1 MQIGKR
7 KKHQWLDDFR
17 SIKNID
23 DFFQFFSKERLSKI
37 ALYLLIIW
45 SVIPLFLMILSIFL
59 DRSSAFSFMFN
70 SGRLTIIWYMVMQQI
85 GYLGIIMTVII
96 ILSSL
101 RNKSK
106 NKIPTKIYVFEH
118 KVELFLLLFLLWSLI
133 SSLFSSDQALSFL
146 GTDYRKDGW
155 LSYLSYSGFFGLGY
169 LLFKEKD
176 IIRLLRFLGTVASIL
191 GVLLIVNMESINE
204 IFTFYH
210 KSTVFYNPNHMG
222 YYLVIS
228 ILSLTYLAIR
238 KPKIDTDKV
247 ICYILFSILVVALIE
262 NGSFGP
268 YIAVSMGLLFLMIM
282 TFVLE
287 KNKLIH
293 SISITILFIGISVI
307 MNFESSFL
315 SNEINHLSEGIDD
328 IIEDKEDADRAGSGR
343 WGLWTN
349 GIEFMLD
356 KPVTGYGIENLENA
370 YLEVD
375 IIQDRPHNE
384 FIQIA
389 ATTGII
395 GLLLYV
401 SALGFHFLDF
411 FKLKKKITYDHIG
424 ILMIVFGYLVS
435 SFFGNS
441 MFYTTPFF
449 IMILGIS
456 KSMIAHQKALM

>member
-1 MQIGKR
+1 
-7 KKHQWLDDFR
+7 
-17 SIKNID
+17 
-23 DFFQFFSKERLSKI
+23 
-37 ALYLLIIW
+37 
-45 SVIPLFLMILSIFL
+45 
-59 DRSSAFSFMFN
+59 
-70 SGRLTIIWYMVMQQI
+70 
-85 GYLGIIMTVII
+85 
-96 ILSSL
+96 
-101 RNKSK
+101 
-106 NKIPTKIYVFEH
+106 
-118 KVELFLLLFLLWSLI
+118 
-133 SSLFSSDQALSFL
+133 
-146 GTDYRKDGW
+146 
-155 LSYLSYSGFFGLGY
+155 
-169 LLFKEKD
+169 
-176 IIRLLRFLGTVASIL
+176 
-191 GVLLIVNMESINE
+191 
-204 IFTFYH
+204 
-210 KSTVFYNPNHMG
+210 
-222 YYLVIS
+222 
-228 ILSLTYLAIR
+228 
-238 KPKIDTDKV
+238 
-247 ICYILFSILVVALIE
+247 VVALIE

-282 TFVLE
+282 TFVLK